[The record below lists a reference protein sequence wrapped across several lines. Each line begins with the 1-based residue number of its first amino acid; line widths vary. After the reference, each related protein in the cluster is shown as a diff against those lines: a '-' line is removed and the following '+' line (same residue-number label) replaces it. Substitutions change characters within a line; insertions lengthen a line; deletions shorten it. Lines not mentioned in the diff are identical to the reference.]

1 MAVTKIWD
9 IRGNLSNSLR
19 YVQNAE
25 KTYNPDFDSDLQTLG
40 DVMSYA
46 ENEEKTEKKY
56 YVSALN
62 CNTTCAREQ
71 FINVKKAFDKE
82 GGIIAY
88 HAYQSFAPDETT
100 PEQAHRIGVELAERL
115 WGDRFQV
122 IVATHL
128 NTTCLHNHFVINS
141 VSFRDGGRYH
151 DCRDTYRILRQT
163 SDEICKAHGLS
174 VVEKPHKYERE
185 EIYEAMASRAGMPT
199 RLNRAREA
207 IDEAISKSCTMREF
221 EMYLRR
227 LGYSTQFNPKRK
239 YWTITPAGNTKP
251 IRLARLGE
259 EYTNERIME
268 RVRENPQ
275 TVRMQTFQRGS
286 GRQKQYLLL
295 TRKDRI
301 KKVGGLKGRY
311 LRLCFELGYLP
322 KYRQKPNSVHHLLKD
337 ELMRMDEISRQ
348 TIFLCRE
355 NITTAEELQ
364 LSTECRQLEVER
376 LTEKRD
382 ELRREIRR
390 KIPEEQKKLCRE
402 QISET
407 TGQLKLLRDELKL
420 CEGIRQRSDEIRE
433 KLETID
439 KEAERKEMSR

>member
-71 FINVKKAFDKE
+71 FINVKKVFDKE

-128 NTTCLHNHFVINS
+128 NSHCLHNHFVINS

-163 SDEICKAHGLS
+163 SDEICKAHSLS
-174 VVEKPHKYERE
+174 VVEQTHNVKDPTYLHR
-185 EIYEAMASRAGMPT
+185 ADMAGMPT
-199 RLNRAREA
+199 RHNLARQA

-221 EMYLRR
+221 EMYLRC

-311 LRLCFELGYLP
+311 LRFCYELGYLP

-337 ELMRMDEISRQ
+337 ELMKMDEISRQ
-348 TIFLCRE
+348 TRFLCRE

-364 LSTECRQLEVER
+364 LSTEHKQLEVER

-382 ELRREIRR
+382 ELRKEIRR
-390 KIPEEQKKLCRE
+390 KIPVEQKELCKE
-402 QISET
+402 QISEI
-407 TGQLKLLRDELKL
+407 TGQLKLLREELKL
-420 CEGIRQRSDEIRE
+420 CEGIRQRSEEIRE
-433 KLETID
+433 KLEVID
-439 KEAERKEMSR
+439 KEERKEMSR

>member
-128 NTTCLHNHFVINS
+128 NSHCLHNHFVINS

-174 VVEKPHKYERE
+174 VVEQPHNVKDPTYLHR
-185 EIYEAMASRAGMPT
+185 ADMAGMPT
-199 RLNRAREA
+199 RHNLARQA

-227 LGYSTQFNPKRK
+227 LGYSTQFNPRRK

-295 TRKDRI
+295 IRKDRI

-311 LRLCFELGYLP
+311 LRLCYELGYLP

-337 ELMRMDEISRQ
+337 ELMKMDEISRQ
-348 TIFLCRE
+348 TRFLCRE

-364 LSTECRQLEVER
+364 LSTEHRQLEVER

-382 ELRREIRR
+382 ELRKEIRR
-390 KIPEEQKKLCRE
+390 RIPVEQKELCKE
-402 QISET
+402 QISEI
-407 TGQLKLLRDELKL
+407 TGQLKLLREELKL
-420 CEGIRQRSDEIRE
+420 CEGIRQRSEEIRE
-433 KLETID
+433 KLEVID
-439 KEAERKEMSR
+439 KEERKEMSR

>member
-128 NTTCLHNHFVINS
+128 NSHCLHNHFVINS

-174 VVEKPHKYERE
+174 VVEQPHNVKDPTYLHR
-185 EIYEAMASRAGMPT
+185 ADMAGMPT
-199 RLNRAREA
+199 RHNLARQA

-295 TRKDRI
+295 IRKDRI

-311 LRLCFELGYLP
+311 LRLCYELGYLP

-337 ELMRMDEISRQ
+337 ELMKMDEISRQ
-348 TIFLCRE
+348 TRFLCRE

-364 LSTECRQLEVER
+364 LSTEHRQLEVER

-382 ELRREIRR
+382 ELRKEIRR
-390 KIPEEQKKLCRE
+390 RIPVEQKELCKE
-402 QISET
+402 QISEI
-407 TGQLKLLRDELKL
+407 TGQLKLLREELKL
-420 CEGIRQRSDEIRE
+420 CEGIRQRSEEIRE
-433 KLETID
+433 KLEVID
-439 KEAERKEMSR
+439 KEERKEMSR

>member
-25 KTYNPDFDSDLQTLG
+25 KTYNPDFDADLQTLG

-46 ENEEKTEKKY
+46 ENEEKTEKKF

-88 HAYQSFAPDETT
+88 HAYQSFASGETT
-100 PEQAHRIGVELAERL
+100 PEQAHRIGVELAEQL

-163 SDEICKAHGLS
+163 SDEICKAYGLS
-174 VVEKPHKYERE
+174 VVEEPHRKERE
-185 EIYEAMASRAGMPT
+185 AIYEAMASKAGMPT

-221 EMYLRR
+221 EMHLRNM
-227 LGYSTQFNPKRK
+227 GYSTQFNPRRK
-239 YWTITPAGNTKP
+239 YWTITPEGNTKP
-251 IRLARLGE
+251 IRLARLGA

-275 TVRMQTFQRGS
+275 TVRLKAFQEGWRKP
-286 GRQKQYLLL
+286 KQYLLI

-301 KKVGGLKGRY
+301 RKVGGLKGRY
-311 LRLCFELGYLP
+311 LRLCYELGYLP
-322 KYRQKPNSVHHLLKD
+322 RDKQRSNNVHYLLKD
-337 ELMRMDEISRQ
+337 ELMKMEQISRQ
-348 TIFLCRE
+348 TRLLCRE
-355 NITTAEELQ
+355 NISTADELK
-364 LSTECRQLEVER
+364 SYTESRELEVER
-376 LTEKRD
+376 LTDRRD
-382 ELRREIRR
+382 QLRKEIRR
-390 KIPEEQKKLCRE
+390 KIPDEQKSLCRKQIGEITEQLKVLREEIKLCRDIE
-402 QISET
+402 KRSE
-407 TGQLKLLRDELKL
+407 EV
-420 CEGIRQRSDEIRE
+420 RE
-433 KLETID
+433 KLETVD
-439 KEAERKEMSR
+439 EEKTRDEAYR

>member
-128 NTTCLHNHFVINS
+128 NSHCLHNHFVINS

-174 VVEKPHKYERE
+174 VVEQPHNVKDPTYLHR
-185 EIYEAMASRAGMPT
+185 ADMAGMPT
-199 RLNRAREA
+199 RHNLARQA

-227 LGYSTQFNPKRK
+227 LGYSTQFNPRRK
-239 YWTITPAGNTKP
+239 YWTITPAGNSKP

-311 LRLCFELGYLP
+311 LRLCYELGYLP

-337 ELMRMDEISRQ
+337 ELMKMDEISRQ
-348 TIFLCRE
+348 TRFLCRE

-364 LSTECRQLEVER
+364 LSTEHRQLEVER

-382 ELRREIRR
+382 ELRKEIRR
-390 KIPEEQKKLCRE
+390 RIPVEQKELCKE
-402 QISET
+402 QISEI
-407 TGQLKLLRDELKL
+407 TGQLKLLREELKL
-420 CEGIRQRSDEIRE
+420 CEGIRQRSEEIRE
-433 KLETID
+433 KLEVID
-439 KEAERKEMSR
+439 KEERKEMSR

>member
-128 NTTCLHNHFVINS
+128 NSHCLHNHFVINS

-174 VVEKPHKYERE
+174 VVEQPHNVKDPTYLHR
-185 EIYEAMASRAGMPT
+185 ADMAGMPT
-199 RLNRAREA
+199 RHNLARQA

-227 LGYSTQFNPKRK
+227 LGYSTQFNPRRK
-239 YWTITPAGNTKP
+239 YWTITPAGNSKP

-295 TRKDRI
+295 TRMDRI

-311 LRLCFELGYLP
+311 LRLCYELGYLP
-322 KYRQKPNSVHHLLKD
+322 KYRQKPNSVHHLLMD
-337 ELMRMDEISRQ
+337 ELMKMDEISRQ
-348 TIFLCRE
+348 TRFLCQE

-364 LSTECRQLEVER
+364 LSTEHRQLEVER

-382 ELRREIRR
+382 ELRKEIRR
-390 KIPEEQKKLCRE
+390 RIPVEQKELCKE
-402 QISET
+402 QISEI
-407 TGQLKLLRDELKL
+407 TGQLKLLREELKL
-420 CEGIRQRSDEIRE
+420 CEGIRQRSEEIRE
-433 KLETID
+433 KLEVID
-439 KEAERKEMSR
+439 KEDRKEMSR

>member
-25 KTYNPDFDSDLQTLG
+25 KTYNPDFNSDLQTLG

-128 NTTCLHNHFVINS
+128 NSHCLHNHFVINS

-174 VVEKPHKYERE
+174 VVEQPHNVKDPTYLHR
-185 EIYEAMASRAGMPT
+185 ADMAGMPT
-199 RLNRAREA
+199 RHNLARQA

-227 LGYSTQFNPKRK
+227 LGYSTQFNPRRK

-295 TRKDRI
+295 IRKDRI

-311 LRLCFELGYLP
+311 LRLCYKLGYLP

-337 ELMRMDEISRQ
+337 ELMKMDEISRQ
-348 TIFLCRE
+348 TRFLCRE

-364 LSTECRQLEVER
+364 LSTEHRQLEVER

-382 ELRREIRR
+382 ELRKEIRR
-390 KIPEEQKKLCRE
+390 RIPVEQKELCKE
-402 QISET
+402 QISEI
-407 TGQLKLLRDELKL
+407 TGQLKLLREELKL
-420 CEGIRQRSDEIRE
+420 CEGIRQRSEEIRE
-433 KLETID
+433 KLEVID
-439 KEAERKEMSR
+439 KEERKEMSR

>member
-100 PEQAHRIGVELAERL
+100 PEQAHMIGVELAERL

-128 NTTCLHNHFVINS
+128 NSHCLHNHFVINS

-174 VVEKPHKYERE
+174 VVEQPHNVKDPTYLHR
-185 EIYEAMASRAGMPT
+185 ADMAGMPT
-199 RLNRAREA
+199 RHNLARQA

-221 EMYLRR
+221 EMHLRR
-227 LGYSTQFNPKRK
+227 LGYSTQFNPRRK

-295 TRKDRI
+295 IRKDRI

-311 LRLCFELGYLP
+311 LRLCYVLGYLP

-337 ELMRMDEISRQ
+337 ELMKMDEISRQ
-348 TIFLCRE
+348 TRFLCRE

-364 LSTECRQLEVER
+364 LSTEHRQLEVER

-382 ELRREIRR
+382 ELRKEIRR
-390 KIPEEQKKLCRE
+390 RIPVEQKELCKE
-402 QISET
+402 QISEIT
-407 TGQLKLLRDELKL
+407 RQLKLLREELKL
-420 CEGIRQRSDEIRE
+420 CEGIRQRSEEIRE
-433 KLETID
+433 KLEVID
-439 KEAERKEMSR
+439 KEERKEMSR

>member
-25 KTYNPDFDSDLQTLG
+25 KTYNPDFDSDLRTLG

-128 NTTCLHNHFVINS
+128 NSHCLHNHFVINS

-174 VVEKPHKYERE
+174 VVEQPHNVKDPTYLHR
-185 EIYEAMASRAGMPT
+185 ADMAGMPT
-199 RLNRAREA
+199 RHNLARQA

-221 EMYLRR
+221 EMHLRR
-227 LGYSTQFNPKRK
+227 LGYSTQFNPRRK

-295 TRKDRI
+295 IRKDRI

-311 LRLCFELGYLP
+311 LRLCYELGYLP

-337 ELMRMDEISRQ
+337 ELMKMDEISRQ
-348 TIFLCRE
+348 TRFLCRE

-364 LSTECRQLEVER
+364 LSTEHRQLEVER

-382 ELRREIRR
+382 ELRKEIRR
-390 KIPEEQKKLCRE
+390 RIPVEQKELCKE
-402 QISET
+402 QISEIT
-407 TGQLKLLRDELKL
+407 RQLKLLREELKL
-420 CEGIRQRSDEIRE
+420 CESIRQRSEEIRE
-433 KLETID
+433 KLEVID
-439 KEAERKEMSR
+439 KEERKEMSR

>member
-128 NTTCLHNHFVINS
+128 NSHCLHNHFVINS

-174 VVEKPHKYERE
+174 VVEQPHNVKDPTYLHR
-185 EIYEAMASRAGMPT
+185 ADMAGMPT
-199 RLNRAREA
+199 RHNLARQA

-227 LGYSTQFNPKRK
+227 LGYSTQFNPRRK
-239 YWTITPAGNTKP
+239 YWTITPAGNSKP

-295 TRKDRI
+295 IRKDRI

-311 LRLCFELGYLP
+311 LRLCYELGYLP

-337 ELMRMDEISRQ
+337 ELMKMDEISRQ
-348 TIFLCRE
+348 TRFLCRE
-355 NITTAEELQ
+355 NITTAEGLQ
-364 LSTECRQLEVER
+364 LSTEHRQLEVER

-382 ELRREIRR
+382 ELRKEIRR
-390 KIPEEQKKLCRE
+390 RIPVEQKELCKE
-402 QISET
+402 QISEI
-407 TGQLKLLRDELKL
+407 TGQLKLLREELKL
-420 CEGIRQRSDEIRE
+420 CEGIRQRSEEIRE
-433 KLETID
+433 KLEVID
-439 KEAERKEMSR
+439 KEERKEMSR